1 LKERWGSEIFVTR
14 GHVHQAGELMGFCA
28 FSLQNELL
36 GVVTFSVSDQA
47 CEIISLDA
55 LRSGIDIG
63 TSLLNAVDDAAR
75 ALGWRRIWLIT
86 TNDNTDALLFYQK
99 RGFRI
104 TAVYQNAVNDA
115 RRIKPEILLLGLHGI
130 EIQDEIELE
139 RYLA

>member
-1 LKERWGSEIFVTR
+1 
-14 GHVHQAGELMGFCA
+14 MGFCA

-75 ALGWRRIWLIT
+75 ALGCRRIWLTT
-86 TNDNTDALLFYQK
+86 TNDNTDALLFLPK
-99 RGFRI
+99 
-104 TAVYQNAVNDA
+104 A
-115 RRIKPEILLLGLHGI
+115 RFPDNGCLSECR
-130 EIQDEIELE
+130 
-139 RYLA
+139 